1 LPPQQQEKFMDTS
14 VSKEELQS
22 VLTQLNMTADD
33 PELYCA
39 LVGANLEVTALVD
52 AIELPPQTVPA
63 RNWWWPEPEDNT
75 LGAWYVRTDIPATG
89 NGMLSGR
96 TIAVKDTVLLAGV
109 PLMAG
114 TSILEGYVPEED
126 AEIVTRLL
134 NAGAT
139 ISGKSVCEAYCF
151 SGGSHTSATGP
162 VHNPHNPAHS
172 SGGSSSGS
180 GALVAAGAVDMAIGC
195 DQGGSVRMPSS
206 YCGLVGMKPT
216 FGLVPYT
223 GILGMNP
230 NIDHA
235 GPMTRNVADNALLLQ
250 VLAGPDGVDSRQ
262 AGAVVGDY
270 AGTLGGGVEG
280 LRIGLVREGF
290 QQDGGDRQVN
300 EKVRAA
306 CAHLASLGATITDLS
321 IPMHKLGAGITFA
334 GLQAMMLSMFQQDG
348 CLLERPDVT
357 PEGYLK
363 AQGAWR
369 QRTDELPHNVKLGL
383 LTAQLLQNRYG
394 GTYVSRGMQRLPLV
408 RGAYDKALQDVDI
421 LVMPTTPTT
430 AGLLPPENADAATV
444 MGAAFGPLANT
455 AVFNSTHHPALSV
468 PCGMVDGLP
477 AGLMM
482 IGRHWDEATLYRAAQ
497 ALEESR
503 DWKAV

>member
-1 LPPQQQEKFMDTS
+1 MDTT
-14 VSKEELQS
+14 VSKDELQT
-22 VLTQLNMTADD
+22 VLTQLSMTVDD
-33 PELYCA
+33 PELYRA
-39 LVGANLEVTALVD
+39 VIGANLEVTALVD
-52 AIELPPQTVPA
+52 AVELSAPQVPE
-63 RNWWWPEPEDNT
+63 RKWWRPEPQDNA
-75 LGAWYVRTDIPATG
+75 LGAWYVRTDIHGAAG
-89 NGMLSGR
+89 GKLAGR
-96 TIAVKDTVLLAGV
+96 TIVLKDTVLLAGV

-126 AEIVTRLL
+126 AEIVGRLL
-134 NAGAT
+134 NAGVT

-162 VHNPHNPAHS
+162 VHNPHNPAHT

-180 GALVAAGAVDMAIGC
+180 GALVAAGDVDMAIGC
-195 DQGGSVRMPSS
+195 DQGGSIRMPSS

-235 GPMTRNVADNALLLQ
+235 GPMTRTVADNALLLE
-250 VLAGPDGVDSRQ
+250 VLAGPDDVDSRQ
-262 AGAVVGDY
+262 AGVMVGNY
-270 AGTLGGGVEG
+270 TGALGGDVSG
-280 LRIGLVREGF
+280 LRIGLVQEGF
-290 QQDGGDRQVN
+290 EQDGGDSQVN
-300 EKVRAA
+300 GKVRAA
-306 CAHLASLGATITDLS
+306 CAHLASLGATVRELS
-321 IPMHKLGAGITFA
+321 IPMHKLGAGVTFA
-334 GLQAMMLSMFQQDG
+334 GIQSMMLSMFQMDG

-363 AQGAWR
+363 AQAGWR
-369 QRTDELPHNVKLGL
+369 QRTDELPHNVKIGM
-383 LTAQLLQNRYG
+383 LTAQVLKNRYG
-394 GTYVSRGMQRLPLV
+394 CTYISRGMQRLPLV
-408 RGAYDKALQDVDI
+408 RAAYDYALREVDI

-430 AGLLPPENADAATV
+430 APLLPPGNADAATV
-444 MGAAFGPLANT
+444 FAASFGPLANT

-482 IGRHWDEATLYRAAQ
+482 IGKHWDEATLYRAAG
-497 ALEESR
+497 ALEHSQ
-503 DWKAV
+503 DWRQV

>member
-1 LPPQQQEKFMDTS
+1 MDTT
-14 VSKEELQS
+14 VSKDELQT
-22 VLTQLNMTADD
+22 VLTQLSMTVDD
-33 PELYCA
+33 PELYRA
-39 LVGANLEVTALVD
+39 VIGANLEVTALVD
-52 AIELPPQTVPA
+52 AVELSAPQVPE
-63 RNWWWPEPEDNT
+63 RKWWRPEPQDNA
-75 LGAWYVRTDIPATG
+75 LGAWYVRTDIHGAAG
-89 NGMLSGR
+89 GKLAGR
-96 TIAVKDTVLLAGV
+96 TIVLKDTVLLAGV

-126 AEIVTRLL
+126 AEIVGRLL
-134 NAGAT
+134 NAGVT

-162 VHNPHNPAHS
+162 VHNPHNPAHT

-180 GALVAAGAVDMAIGC
+180 GALVAAGDVDMAIGC
-195 DQGGSVRMPSS
+195 DQGGSIRMPSS

-235 GPMTRNVADNALLLQ
+235 GPMTRTVADNALLLE
-250 VLAGPDGVDSRQ
+250 VLAGPDDVDSRQ
-262 AGAVVGDY
+262 AGVMVGNY
-270 AGTLGGGVEG
+270 TGALGGDVSG
-280 LRIGLVREGF
+280 LRIGLVQEGF
-290 QQDGGDRQVN
+290 EQDGGDSQVN
-300 EKVRAA
+300 GKVRAA
-306 CAHLASLGATITDLS
+306 CAHLASLGATVRELS
-321 IPMHKLGAGITFA
+321 IPMHKLGAGVTFA
-334 GLQAMMLSMFQQDG
+334 GIQSMMLSMFQMDG

-363 AQGAWR
+363 AQAGWR
-369 QRTDELPHNVKLGL
+369 QRTDELPHNVKIGM
-383 LTAQLLQNRYG
+383 LTAQVLKNRYG
-394 GTYVSRGMQRLPLV
+394 CTYISRGMQRLPLV
-408 RGAYDKALQDVDI
+408 RAAYDYALREVDI

-430 AGLLPPENADAATV
+430 APLLPPGNADAATV
-444 MGAAFGPLANT
+444 FAASFGPLANT

-482 IGRHWDEATLYRAAQ
+482 IGKHWDEATLYRAAG
-497 ALEESR
+497 ALERSQ
-503 DWKAV
+503 DWRQV

>member
-1 LPPQQQEKFMDTS
+1 MDTT
-14 VSKEELQS
+14 VSKDELQT
-22 VLTQLNMTADD
+22 VLAQLNMTVDD
-33 PELYCA
+33 PELYRA
-39 LVGANLEVTALVD
+39 VIGANLEVTALVD
-52 AIELPPQTVPA
+52 TVELPTSEIPE
-63 RNWWWPEPEDNT
+63 RKWWRPESQDNA
-75 LGAWYVRTDIPATG
+75 LGAWYVRTDI
-89 NGMLSGR
+89 NGAAGGKLVGR
-96 TIAVKDTVLLAGV
+96 TIVLKDTVLLAGV

-126 AEIVTRLL
+126 AEIVRRLL
-134 NAGAT
+134 NAGVT

-162 VHNPHNPAHS
+162 VRNPHNPAHT

-180 GALVAAGAVDMAIGC
+180 GALVAAGEVDMAIGC
-195 DQGGSVRMPSS
+195 DQGGSIRMPSS

-230 NIDHA
+230 NIDHT
-235 GPMTRNVADNALLLQ
+235 GPMTRTVADNALLLE

-262 AGAVVGDY
+262 AGLEVGDY
-270 AGTLGGGVEG
+270 TGALGGDVSG
-280 LRIGLVREGF
+280 LRIGLVQEGF
-290 QQDGGDRQVN
+290 EQDGGDSQVN
-300 EKVRAA
+300 AKVRAA
-306 CAHLASLGATITDLS
+306 CAHMASLGATVTELS
-321 IPMHKLGAGITFA
+321 IPMHKLGAGVTFA
-334 GLQAMMLSMFQQDG
+334 GIQSMMLSMFQMDG

-363 AQGAWR
+363 AQAGWR
-369 QRTDELPHNVKLGL
+369 QRTDELPHNVKIGM
-383 LTAQLLQNRYG
+383 LTAQVLKNRYG
-394 GTYVSRGMQRLPLV
+394 CTYISRGMQRLPLV
-408 RGAYDKALQDVDI
+408 RAAYDDALRQVDI

-430 AGLLPPENADAATV
+430 APLLPPENADVATAMAAS
-444 MGAAFGPLANT
+444 FGPLANT

-482 IGRHWDEATLYRAAQ
+482 IGKHWDEATLYRAAG
-497 ALEESR
+497 ALEQSR
-503 DWKAV
+503 DWRQL